1 MRQDANPRTRVAE
14 NSGICLRFEG
24 RARMLK
30 GFNYPL
36 TPKGKSTLNPLP
48 PWHYSADFL
57 DIEFWADP
65 AAVTAVLPRGLDADR
80 SAKGHAN
87 ALFYDWQF
95 SGGNEEYLDPA
106 RYQYR
111 EFFILVDTLFEGRP
125 VSYCP
130 YIFVDNDAA
139 IARGWTQG
147 YPKRLGQVF
156 QTRYYAATGK
166 AGPSLAP
173 GSKFAGSLTSSGQR
187 LAEALVTL
195 KELVTDLALLKQRPI
210 VNLLHCPRLAADK
223 QDKPAL
229 HELVEN
235 VPHDVKIEQ
244 AWIGGGSLTLPACR
258 GEELSD
264 LAPVRQ
270 GKGIRASMAYIVD
283 DL

>member
-1 MRQDANPRTRVAE
+1 
-14 NSGICLRFEG
+14 
-24 RARMLK
+24 MLK

-36 TPKGKSTLNPLP
+36 TPKGKSTLNPRP
-48 PWHYSADFL
+48 PWYYSSDFL
-57 DIEFWADP
+57 NIEFWSNP
-65 AAVTAVLPRGLDADR
+65 AAVAAVLPPGLDPDP
-80 SAKGHAN
+80 SANGHAN

-95 SGGNEEYLDPA
+95 SGDNEEFLDPA

-111 EFFILVDTLFEGRP
+111 EFFVLVDALFEGKP

-139 IARGWTQG
+139 LARGWTQG
-147 YPKRLGQVF
+147 YPKRFGQVF

-166 AGPSLAP
+166 AGPPLAP
-173 GSKFAGSLTSSGQR
+173 GSKFAGTLTSAGQR
-187 LAEALVTL
+187 LAEGLVTL
-195 KELVTDLALLKQRPI
+195 KEPVKDPSLLKQRPI

-223 QDKPAL
+223 QDEPAV

-235 VPHDVKIEQ
+235 VPHDIKIEQ
-244 AWIGGGSLTLPACR
+244 AWIGEASLTLPVCR

-270 GKGIRASMAYIVD
+270 GHGIRASMAYVVD
-283 DL
+283 DLKTLKNLQKRPSR